1 MRGLLLLCSL
11 LFALVL
17 RSAAVAVVYAELSVP
32 ESERRYAKALAG
44 HVQRW
49 YAEAGIEAAL
59 VADGELGAQRDLRLA
74 VMVDCYAP
82 PEGVLAA
89 VRAQLKRGARFAVC
103 YSASEPLANLFGLT
117 LGSYVR
123 SDRGDWSRMAL
134 GEERPKGAPVEILQT
149 STNLFTVRAKE
160 SGVRPMAW
168 WCNRAGKRTEVA
180 WWRVRANSYWMT
192 HILSGDGDERGKQLL
207 LLAMAAEAAPGTWRT
222 AAKHLYAQTLP
233 ELNGLADRLRE
244 ATPKYL
250 HNREEAA
257 ARQRQLAAIRQ
268 LIARQQKAVEG
279 RLNEDSAGAYQAV
292 ADLRDLVHRA
302 YGLTYWSRAGEV
314 CGVWDHSGQGL
325 YPGDWPRTAKLLASH
340 GVTDVYVNVAGG
352 GFALYPSKVLPQR
365 GSENALAQA
374 IAACRKEGLR
384 VHAWILCFSLERA
397 ASPAVRKQ
405 AADRAWL
412 LQDAEGRDQQWL
424 DPTSPE
430 VRKRLL
436 ETVRELASGYALDGI
451 HLDFI
456 RYPGLPQSLGPRV
469 RARYE
474 AERGKAANWPA
485 CITEANGSRR
495 EDFLRWR
502 AGKMTDV
509 VQEIRAWLRLNRPR
523 LELSA
528 AVYGKYPACVDSVG
542 QDWLSWLR
550 TGLLDSALPMNY
562 TEDPAKLADWLGT
575 QTADPRLAAK
585 IVSGIGVTAAESR
598 LGPLQVLDQIQAARR
613 AKCRGFALFDLDET
627 LRAAVLPVLSAGA
640 TAP

>member
-44 HVQRW
+44 HIQRW
-49 YAEAGIEAAL
+49 YAEAGIEAEL
-59 VADGELGAQRDLRLA
+59 VADRALGAQRDLRLA

-82 PEGVLAA
+82 PESVLSA
-89 VRAQLKRGARFAVC
+89 VRTQLGRGARFAVC

-123 SDRGDWSRMAL
+123 SDRGDWSSMSL
-134 GEERPKGAPVEILQT
+134 GEARPKGAPVEILQT
-149 STNLFTVRAKE
+149 STNLFTVRAKDA
-160 SGVRPMAW
+160 GVRPMAW

-180 WWRVRANSYWMT
+180 WWRARANSYWMT

-207 LLAMAAEAAPGTWRT
+207 LLAMAAEAIPGTWR
-222 AAKHLYAQTLP
+222 AATKHLYAQTLP
-233 ELNGLADRLRE
+233 ELEALPARLRE
-244 ATPKYL
+244 SSPKYL
-250 HNREEAA
+250 HNREEVA
-257 ARQRQLAAIRQ
+257 ARQRQLAAIQQ
-268 LIARQQKAVEG
+268 LIARQRKAVET
-279 RLNEDSAGAYQAV
+279 RLKEDTAGAYQAV
-292 ADLRDLVHRA
+292 ADLRDLVYRA
-302 YGLTYWSRAGEV
+302 YGLTHWSRAGEI

-325 YPGDWPRTAKLLASH
+325 YPGDWPRTAKVLASH

-365 GSENALAQA
+365 GSEDALAQA

-397 ASPAVRKQ
+397 ANAAIRKQ

-412 LQDAEGRDQQWL
+412 LQDAQGRDQQWL
-424 DPTSPE
+424 DPTHPD

-436 ETVRELASGYALDGI
+436 DTVRELATGYALDGI

-456 RYPGLPQSLGPRV
+456 RFPGLPQSLGPRI

-474 AERGKAANWPA
+474 AERGKAANWPE
-485 CITEANGSRR
+485 CITEANGAKR

-502 AGKMTDV
+502 AGKMTDA
-509 VQEIRAWLRLNRPR
+509 VQDIRAWLRLNRPR

-562 TEDPAKLADWLGT
+562 TENPAKLADWLGT

-585 IVSGIGVTAAESR
+585 IISGIGVTAAESR

-627 LRAAVLPVLSAGA
+627 LRAAVLPVLSAGI

>member
-160 SGVRPMAW
+160 SGARPMAW

-244 ATPKYL
+244 AMPKYL

-268 LIARQQKAVEG
+268 LIARQQRAVEG

-397 ASPAVRKQ
+397 ANAAVRKQ

>member
-59 VADGELGAQRDLRLA
+59 VADGELGAQRDLRLV

-89 VRAQLKRGARFAVC
+89 VRAQLKRGARFAIC

-149 STNLFTVRAKE
+149 STNLFTVCAKE
-160 SGVRPMAW
+160 RGVRPMAW
-168 WCNRAGKRTEVA
+168 WCDRTGKRTEVA

-268 LIARQQKAVEG
+268 LIARQQRAVEG

-474 AERGKAANWPA
+474 AERGKVGNWPA
-485 CITEANGSRR
+485 CITEANGARR

>member
-11 LFALVL
+11 FFALVL

-59 VADGELGAQRDLRLA
+59 VADGELAAQRDLRLA

-89 VRAQLKRGARFAVC
+89 VRTQLKRGARFAVC
-103 YSASEPLANLFGLT
+103 YSASESLANLFGLT

-160 SGVRPMAW
+160 RGVRPMAW
-168 WCNRAGKRTEVA
+168 WCDRAGKRTEVA

-268 LIARQQKAVEG
+268 LIARQQRAVEG

-365 GSENALAQA
+365 GSENALTQA

-474 AERGKAANWPA
+474 AERGKAGNWPA
-485 CITEANGSRR
+485 CITEANGARR

>member
-1 MRGLLLLCSL
+1 MRGLLF
-11 LFALVL
+11 LFCFFWTLAL
-17 RSAAVAVVYAELSVP
+17 RAAAVAVVYAEQSVP

-49 YAEAGIEAAL
+49 YAEAGVEAAL
-59 VADGELGAQRDLRLA
+59 VADGELSAQRDLRMA
-74 VMVDCYAP
+74 VLVDCYAP
-82 PEGVLAA
+82 PESVLAA

-134 GEERPKGAPVEILQT
+134 GEGRPKGAPIEILQT
-149 STNLFTVRAKE
+149 STNLFTVRAKDA
-160 SGVRPMAW
+160 GVRPMAW
-168 WCNRAGKRTEVA
+168 WCNRAGKQTEVA
-180 WWRVRANSYWMT
+180 WWRTRSNSFWMT
-192 HILSGDGDERGKQLL
+192 HILTGDGDERGKQLL
-207 LLAMAAEAAPGTWRT
+207 LLAMAAEASPGIWRT

-244 ATPKYL
+244 PTPKYL
-250 HNREEAA
+250 HGREEVA

-268 LIARQQKAVEG
+268 MIDRQRKAVEA
-279 RLNEDSAGAYQAV
+279 RLNEDSAGAYQAA

-302 YGLTYWSRAGEV
+302 YGLTQWSRAGDV

-325 YPGDWPRTAKLLASH
+325 YPGDWPKTAKVLASH

-365 GSENALAQA
+365 GSEDALAQA
-374 IAACRKEGLR
+374 VAACRKEGLR

-397 ASPAVRKQ
+397 ANAAVRKQ
-405 AADRAWL
+405 AADRGWL
-412 LQDAEGRDQQWL
+412 LQDAAGRDQQWL
-424 DPTSPE
+424 DPTNPD

-436 ETVRELASGYALDGI
+436 ATVRELASGYALDGI
-451 HLDFI
+451 HLDFV
-456 RYPGLPQSLGPRV
+456 RFPSLPQSLGPRV

-474 AERGKAANWPA
+474 AERGKADNWPT
-485 CITEANGSRR
+485 CITQANGKKRD
-495 EDFLRWR
+495 DFLRWR
-502 AGKMTDV
+502 AGKVTDA
-509 VQEIRAWLRLNRPR
+509 VQEVRAWLRLNRPR

-550 TGLLDSALPMNY
+550 TGLLDAALPMNY
-562 TEDPAKLADWLGT
+562 TEDPARLADWLGT

-585 IVSGIGVTAAESR
+585 IISGIGVTAAESR

-627 LRAAVLPVLSAGA
+627 LKSTVLPVLSAGI

>member
-168 WCNRAGKRTEVA
+168 WCDRAGKRTEVA
-180 WWRVRANSYWMT
+180 WWRGRANSYWMT

-268 LIARQQKAVEG
+268 LIARQQRAVEG

-412 LQDAEGRDQQWL
+412 LQDAEGRDQRWL

-485 CITEANGSRR
+485 CITEANGARR

>member
-1 MRGLLLLCSL
+1 M
-11 LFALVL
+11 L

-49 YAEAGIEAAL
+49 YAEAGIEAEL
-59 VADGELGAQRDLRLA
+59 VADGALAAQRDLRLA

-82 PEGVLAA
+82 PERVLAA
-89 VRAQLKRGARFAVC
+89 VRTQLGRGARVAVC
-103 YSASEPLANLFGLT
+103 YSASKPLANLFGLT

-123 SDRGDWSRMAL
+123 SDRGDWSRMSF
-134 GEERPKGAPVEILQT
+134 ESERPKGAPIEILQT
-149 STNLFTVRAKE
+149 STNLFTVRAKD
-160 SGVRPMAW
+160 GGARPMAW

-192 HILSGDGDERGKQLL
+192 HILSGDGDERGKQRL
-207 LLAMAAEAAPGTWRT
+207 LLAMAAEAVPGTWRK

-233 ELNGLADRLRE
+233 ELNGLADRIRE
-244 ATPKYL
+244 GSPRYL
-250 HNREEAA
+250 HSRTELA
-257 ARQRQLAAIRQ
+257 ARKRQIAAIQQ
-268 LIARQQKAVEG
+268 LIDRQRKAVEA
-279 RLNEDSAGAYQAV
+279 RLKEDSAGAYQAV

-302 YGLTYWSRAGEV
+302 YGLTYWSRAGEF

-340 GVTDVYVNVAGG
+340 GITDVYVNVAGG
-352 GFALYPSKVLPQR
+352 GFALYPSKILPQR
-365 GSENALAQA
+365 GTEDALSQA

-397 ASPAVRKQ
+397 ANAAIRKQ

-412 LQDAEGRDQQWL
+412 LQDAQGNDQQWL
-424 DPTSPE
+424 DPTHPE

-436 ETVRELASGYALDGI
+436 DTVRELATGYALDGI

-456 RYPGLPQSLGPRV
+456 RFPGLPQSLGPRV

-474 AERGKAANWPA
+474 AERGKAANWPV
-485 CITEANGSRR
+485 CITEANGAKR

-502 AGKMTDV
+502 ADKMTDA
-509 VQEIRAWLRLNRPR
+509 VQEIRAWIRLNRPR

-550 TGLLDSALPMNY
+550 IGLLDSALPMNY

-575 QTADPRLAAK
+575 QTADPGLATK
-585 IVSGIGVTAAESR
+585 IISGIGVTAAESR

-627 LRAAVLPVLSAGA
+627 LRTAVLPVLSAGV

>member
-168 WCNRAGKRTEVA
+168 WCDRAGKRTEVA

-302 YGLTYWSRAGEV
+302 YGLTYWSRAGEA

-412 LQDAEGRDQQWL
+412 LQDAEGRNQQWL

-598 LGPLQVLDQIQAARR
+598 LGPLQVLEQIQAARR

>member
-1 MRGLLLLCSL
+1 MRGLLF
-11 LFALVL
+11 LFCFFWTLAL
-17 RSAAVAVVYAELSVP
+17 RAAAVAVVYAEQSVP

-49 YAEAGIEAAL
+49 YAEAGVEAAL
-59 VADGELGAQRDLRLA
+59 VADGELSAQRDLRLA
-74 VMVDCYAP
+74 VLVDCYAP
-82 PEGVLAA
+82 PESVLAA

-134 GEERPKGAPVEILQT
+134 GEGRPKGAPIEILQT
-149 STNLFTVRAKE
+149 STNLFTVRAKDT
-160 SGVRPMAW
+160 GVRPMAW
-168 WCNRAGKRTEVA
+168 WCNRAGKQTEVA
-180 WWRVRANSYWMT
+180 WWRTRSNSFWMT
-192 HILSGDGDERGKQLL
+192 HILTGDGDERGKQLL
-207 LLAMAAEAAPGTWRT
+207 LLAMAAEASPGIWRT

-244 ATPKYL
+244 PTPKYL
-250 HNREEAA
+250 HGREEVA

-268 LIARQQKAVEG
+268 MIDRQRKAVEA
-279 RLNEDSAGAYQAV
+279 RLNEDSAGAYQAA

-302 YGLTYWSRAGEV
+302 YGLTQWSRAGEV

-325 YPGDWPRTAKLLASH
+325 YPGDWPKTAKVLASH

-365 GSENALAQA
+365 GSEDALAQA
-374 IAACRKEGLR
+374 VAACRKEGLR

-397 ASPAVRKQ
+397 ANAAVRKQ
-405 AADRAWL
+405 AADRGWL
-412 LQDAEGRDQQWL
+412 LQDAAGRDQQWL
-424 DPTSPE
+424 DPTNPD

-436 ETVRELASGYALDGI
+436 ATVRELASGYALDGI
-451 HLDFI
+451 HLDFV
-456 RYPGLPQSLGPRV
+456 RFPSLPQSLGPRL

-474 AERGKAANWPA
+474 AERGKADNWPT
-485 CITEANGSRR
+485 CITQANGKKRD
-495 EDFLRWR
+495 DFLRWR
-502 AGKMTDV
+502 AGKVTDA
-509 VQEIRAWLRLNRPR
+509 VQEVRAWLRLNRPR

-550 TGLLDSALPMNY
+550 TGLLDAALPMNY
-562 TEDPAKLADWLGT
+562 TEDPARLADWLGT

-585 IVSGIGVTAAESR
+585 IISGIGVTAAESR

-627 LRAAVLPVLSAGA
+627 LKSTVLPVLSAGI

>member
-1 MRGLLLLCSL
+1 MRGLLF
-11 LFALVL
+11 LFCFFWTLAL
-17 RSAAVAVVYAELSVP
+17 RAAAVAVVYAEQSVP

-49 YAEAGIEAAL
+49 YAEAGVEAAL
-59 VADGELGAQRDLRLA
+59 VADGELSAQRDLRLA
-74 VMVDCYAP
+74 VLVDCYAP
-82 PEGVLAA
+82 PESVLAA

-134 GEERPKGAPVEILQT
+134 GEGRPKGAPIEILQT
-149 STNLFTVRAKE
+149 STNLFTVRAKDA
-160 SGVRPMAW
+160 GVRPMAW
-168 WCNRAGKRTEVA
+168 WCNRAGKQTEVA
-180 WWRVRANSYWMT
+180 WWRTRSNSFWMT
-192 HILSGDGDERGKQLL
+192 HILTGDGDERGKQLL
-207 LLAMAAEAAPGTWRT
+207 LLAMAAEASPGIWRT

-244 ATPKYL
+244 STPKYL
-250 HNREEAA
+250 HGREEVAT
-257 ARQRQLAAIRQ
+257 RQRQLAAIRQ
-268 LIARQQKAVEG
+268 MIDRQRKAVEA
-279 RLNEDSAGAYQAV
+279 RLNEDSAGAYQAA

-302 YGLTYWSRAGEV
+302 YGLTQWSRAGEV

-325 YPGDWPRTAKLLASH
+325 YPGDWPKTAKVLASH

-365 GSENALAQA
+365 GSEDALAQA
-374 IAACRKEGLR
+374 VAACRKEGLR

-397 ASPAVRKQ
+397 ANAAVRKQ
-405 AADRAWL
+405 AADRGWL
-412 LQDAEGRDQQWL
+412 LQDVAGRDQQWL
-424 DPTSPE
+424 DPTNPD

-436 ETVRELASGYALDGI
+436 TTVRELASGYALDGI
-451 HLDFI
+451 HLDFV
-456 RYPGLPQSLGPRV
+456 RFPSLPQSLGPRV

-474 AERGKAANWPA
+474 AERGKADNWPT
-485 CITEANGSRR
+485 CITQANGKKRD
-495 EDFLRWR
+495 DFLRWR
-502 AGKMTDV
+502 AGKVTDA
-509 VQEIRAWLRLNRPR
+509 VQEVRAWLRLNRPR

-550 TGLLDSALPMNY
+550 TGLLDAALPMNY
-562 TEDPAKLADWLGT
+562 TEDPARLADWLGT

-585 IVSGIGVTAAESR
+585 IISGIGVTAAESR

-627 LRAAVLPVLSAGA
+627 LKSTVLPVLSAGI

>member
-160 SGVRPMAW
+160 SGARPMAW

-340 GVTDVYVNVAGG
+340 GITDVYVNVAGG

-412 LQDAEGRDQQWL
+412 LQDAEGRNQQWL

-598 LGPLQVLDQIQAARR
+598 LGPLQVLEQIQAARR

>member
-1 MRGLLLLCSL
+1 MRGLLLLCSI

-49 YAEAGIEAAL
+49 YAEAGIEAEL
-59 VADGELGAQRDLRLA
+59 VADGALAAQRDLRLA

-82 PEGVLAA
+82 PERVLAA
-89 VRAQLKRGARFAVC
+89 VRTQLGRGARFAVC

-123 SDRGDWSRMAL
+123 SDRGDWSRMSF
-134 GEERPKGAPVEILQT
+134 ESERPKGAPIEILQT
-149 STNLFTVRAKE
+149 STNLVTVRAKD
-160 SGVRPMAW
+160 GGARPMAW

-192 HILSGDGDERGKQLL
+192 HILSGDGDERGKQQL
-207 LLAMAAEAAPGTWRT
+207 LLAMAAEAVPGTWRK
-222 AAKHLYAQTLP
+222 AARHLYAQTLP
-233 ELNGLADRLRE
+233 ELNGLADRIRE
-244 ATPKYL
+244 GAPRYL
-250 HNREEAA
+250 HSRTELA
-257 ARQRQLAAIRQ
+257 ARKRQIAAIQQ
-268 LIARQQKAVEG
+268 LIDRQRKAVEA
-279 RLNEDSAGAYQAV
+279 RLKEDSAGAYQAV

-302 YGLTYWSRAGEV
+302 YGLTYWSRAGEF

-340 GVTDVYVNVAGG
+340 GITDVYVNVAGG
-352 GFALYPSKVLPQR
+352 GFALYPSKILPQR
-365 GSENALAQA
+365 GTEDALSQA

-397 ASPAVRKQ
+397 ANAAIRKQ

-412 LQDAEGRDQQWL
+412 LQDAQGNDQQWL
-424 DPTSPE
+424 DPTHPE

-436 ETVRELASGYALDGI
+436 DTVRELATGYALDGI

-456 RYPGLPQSLGPRV
+456 RFPGLPQSLGPRV

-485 CITEANGSRR
+485 CITEANGAKR

-502 AGKMTDV
+502 AGKMTDA

-585 IVSGIGVTAAESR
+585 IISGIGVTAAESR

-627 LRAAVLPVLSAGA
+627 LRTAVLPVLSAGA